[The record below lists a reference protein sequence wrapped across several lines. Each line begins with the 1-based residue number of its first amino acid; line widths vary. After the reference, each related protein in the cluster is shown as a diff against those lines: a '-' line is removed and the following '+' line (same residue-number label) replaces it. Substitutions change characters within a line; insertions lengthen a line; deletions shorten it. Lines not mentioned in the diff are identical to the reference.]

1 LPFRSAR
8 LFGLSSATAAGH
20 PASHRSVNQVGSSG
34 TTPIPTSQERPIEGM
49 STGPAAPKSRLFAE
63 RRTRSSGWR
72 VEQFRQLGFNEE
84 RYTTLPS
91 PTQTSVRPAT
101 CWRAAVPS
109 AWRSRSCPKCRQ
121 PKRVRA
127 PRGLPFRR
135 RADVAA
141 WPLRA
146 KQRPVRGDPGRP
158 RWGAPR
164 LDRESGR
171 LRPPYRSQR
180 GRLRS
185 DSPGASAGARS
196 PFGAPRARPR
206 WRRAARES
214 HARR

>member
-1 LPFRSAR
+1 VDVEQGRRPRRRNPPGRHGRCPSVPRACSDCPPSYRRNVNWPRSPEEPTVRGEEDEVFR
-8 LFGLSSATAAGH
+8 
-20 PASHRSVNQVGSSG
+20 
-34 TTPIPTSQERPIEGM
+34 
-49 STGPAAPKSRLFAE
+49 
-63 RRTRSSGWR
+63 WR

-101 CWRAAVPS
+101 CSGAAVPS

-141 WPLRA
+141 WPSRA

-158 RWGAPR
+158 RRGAPR